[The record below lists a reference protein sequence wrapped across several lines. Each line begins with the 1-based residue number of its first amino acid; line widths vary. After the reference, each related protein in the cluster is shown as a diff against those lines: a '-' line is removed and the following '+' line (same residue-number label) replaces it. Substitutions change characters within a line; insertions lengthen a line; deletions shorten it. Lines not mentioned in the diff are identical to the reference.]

1 MNFSIQIELGGE
13 DEVQETPSEEDN
25 SDIDDLTNSSSSDIS
40 DSDSESQA
48 SEVECIDDDIGVAPL
63 QDDESAIL
71 DEESEEKCMLTIYL
85 LYKTHINH
93 KHKLLV
99 ETAVIIES
107 IYIYKIGMKG
117 MCEIFMNFNVFIS
130 FFTHQRLGTVSVGT
144 MSRR

>member
-13 DEVQETPSEEDN
+13 DEVQETPLEEDN

-48 SEVECIDDDIGVAPL
+48 SEVECSDDDIGVAPL
-63 QDDESAIL
+63 QDESAIL

-107 IYIYKIGMKG
+107 IYIYI
-117 MCEIFMNFNVFIS
+117 
-130 FFTHQRLGTVSVGT
+130 R
-144 MSRR
+144 

>member
-1 MNFSIQIELGGE
+1 M
-13 DEVQETPSEEDN
+13 
-25 SDIDDLTNSSSSDIS
+25 TNSSSSDIS

-48 SEVECIDDDIGVAPL
+48 SEVECSDDDIGVAPL

-144 MSRR
+144 MSRRWA